1 MATTAAGT
9 PYVESSDLVANY
21 PGVSLALANH
31 IDTIG
36 KVLQV
41 VRATDSTQRLTTSTT
56 FVDANNSITITPTST
71 TSNIMLIAT
80 GLYGANNA
88 TSLQYLGALQISD
101 ASNVGISGAQN
112 SFLGATNL
120 SRSGSVALT
129 FIYTLMAWDSPGSI
143 SAKTYKLRF
152 RSTNADN
159 LSALENTQSTGQLF
173 AIEVSA

>member
-1 MATTAAGT
+1 
-9 PYVESSDLVANY
+9 
-21 PGVSLALANH
+21 
-31 IDTIG
+31 
-36 KVLQV
+36 
-41 VRATDSTQRLTTSTT
+41 
-56 FVDANNSITITPTST
+56 
-71 TSNIMLIAT
+71 MLIAT